1 MGERGFYGLSDSKL
15 QITTASELS
24 NLFIQ
29 ALSVII
35 PKETTKTKNSLLLVF
50 RRNDYRIHYSLFL
63 IYMYK
68 TCLCF
73 YYVCVF

>member
-1 MGERGFYGLSDSKL
+1 MGERGFYRLSDSKL

-35 PKETTKTKNSLLLVF
+35 PKETTKPKTLCRQFLDVMTNVF
-50 RRNDYRIHYSLFL
+50 PTVYF
-63 IYMYK
+63 
-68 TCLCF
+68 
-73 YYVCVF
+73 

>member
-1 MGERGFYGLSDSKL
+1 MGEKGFYGLSDSKL

-35 PKETTKTKNSLLLVF
+35 PKETTKPKTLCRQFLDVMTK
-50 RRNDYRIHYSLFL
+50 RIHYILFL
-63 IYMYK
+63 IYK

-73 YYVCVF
+73 YYICVF